1 MTDAPIADAAPV
13 AAPVSDVAIEPTAV
27 SAPNPV
33 ETSIVADKAAERA
46 EAKAA
51 EVAKPPEPKK
61 AKDAGEAVRNAM
73 AKVKADEEAK
83 AAEPEA
89 KKTEIKADAKPV
101 EAKTPDVS
109 PADTKPAAKYEP
121 PSRMS
126 EDAKQRWQEA
136 PEPVQREVDRMH
148 RELSQGIEKYRQAAE
163 RDSQLAQFHQLAQQ
177 GGKPLAAVIDGYWQ
191 AEQAIRRN
199 PVEGLDAVCK
209 NLGFSL
215 RDIAAHVM
223 GQPPEQQQAAVD
235 NEVRQLRQTVQQLQ
249 QQLGGV
255 TQNIQQQQQI
265 AHQQRLATVVDKINT
280 FKNANPRYDELEPHM
295 VKLIESGLAKDLPD
309 AYEKAARLNPAPVRL
324 QVSADATAQ
333 TPRESKSI
341 SGAPTPGSSPAE
353 KRRSSSIRESLQR
366 ASARAG

>member
-13 AAPVSDVAIEPTAV
+13 AAPISDVAIEPAAV

-73 AKVKADEEAK
+73 AKVKADEAK

-126 EDAKQRWQEA
+126 EDAKQRWAEA

-199 PVEGLDAVCK
+199 PAEGLDAVCK
-209 NLGFSL
+209 NLGLSL

-249 QQLGGV
+249 QHLAGLENAQKR
-255 TQNIQQQQQI
+255 QQQI
-265 AHQQRLATVVDKINT
+265 EHQQRLAVVVEKINT
-280 FKNANPRYDELEPHM
+280 FKAAHPRYDELEPDM
-295 VKLIESGLAKDLPD
+295 VMFIERGKAKDLPD
-309 AYEKAARLNPAPVRL
+309 AYKLAERLNPAPVRL